1 MQLIRYLIIIAMML
15 SAVSAYARYS
25 GAFFIVSKGDK
36 EQDFYKMI
44 NTDLKSSGYTL
55 SASLERIND
64 GYKEKFGKTDLDNL
78 GFFSVINYR
87 ALHPLLLK
95 EPRLGAYSP
104 FTLHIYKK
112 SDDDKSYIGHIAPDA
127 ILDMLKVRDT
137 EIGREFLSMF
147 SPLDKLL
154 EDKIGGKIKYLTYD
168 ALPVKTMFEFE
179 YDLKPKKNIY
189 DQIDDFC
196 DSFETAFEDRNY
208 SITGYVDFY
217 NTYNEMGLKFDRYD
231 AYFVYT
237 LCSFKFSEA
246 IFNHGRPDA
255 GIFAP
260 CSIYMYVEKAD
271 SKIVIGMT
279 RVENW
284 AAVMG
289 INDKKMLDEIHML
302 DDEIVSILKL
312 LGAKER

>member
-1 MQLIRYLIIIAMML
+1 MQLVKFFIIIISSVL
-15 SAVSAYARYS
+15 SVYANPA
-25 GAFFIVSKGDK
+25 GALFVVSKGNK
-36 EQDFYKMI
+36 EQNLYRVI
-44 NTDLKSSGYTL
+44 NTDLDSSGYTL
-55 SASLERIND
+55 TGSLERIND

-78 GFFSVINYR
+78 GFFSVVNYGAIR
-87 ALHPLLLK
+87 PLLLK
-95 EPRLGAYSP
+95 EPRLGAFTP

-112 SDDDKSYIGHIAPDA
+112 SGDDKSYIGHIAPDA
-127 ILDMLKVRDT
+127 MLDMTKVSDAKVRA
-137 EIGREFLSMF
+137 EFLSMF

-154 EDKIGGKIKYLTYD
+154 KDEIGGKIKNLTYD
-168 ALPVKTMFEFE
+168 SLPAKTMIEFE
-179 YDLKPKKNIY
+179 YDIDAAKDIY

-196 DSFETAFEDRNY
+196 ENFETAFEDKNY

-217 NTYNEMGLKFDRYD
+217 NTYRQRGLKFNTYD

-246 IFNHGRPDA
+246 IFNRGRPDV

-260 CSIYMYVEKAD
+260 CSIYMYIEKG
-271 SKIVIGMT
+271 SGRMVIGMS

-284 AAVMG
+284 AAVMH
-289 INDKKMLDEIHML
+289 ISDEKMLDEIHLL
-302 DDEIVSILKL
+302 DSEIVSILKS